1 MRPLTSPFW
10 RAHAAAP
17 LAGFSLAFYLLEGL
31 ALDPVLARAWY
42 FDTTTTHWLG
52 TGAGDWW
59 AHALLHTGGRWLV
72 RAVAAG
78 ALSIWALSFALT
90 RLREWRRGAGFVF
103 VAIVLSTAIVG
114 GLKAATNVDC
124 PWDLAGF
131 GGHNPYVSLFADRPD
146 ALPRA
151 ACFPGAHSSSG
162 FALVCFYF
170 LWRDRSPRRA
180 RRALFAALC
189 VGIAFSIGQEAR
201 GAHFLSHDLTSAA
214 IVWGVQLALYAGWLT
229 ASSRSSPPCRMPETR
244 WTADRGRCRTHRPGR
259 IRRARRSTAAPTT

>member
-1 MRPLTSPFW
+1 MPAPTSVTKQLAAGAFW
-10 RAHAAAP
+10 RWHAGLP
-17 LAGFSLAFYLLEGL
+17 LAVFAVAFFLLEGL

-42 FDTTTTHWLG
+42 FDAATIHWLG
-52 TGAGDWW
+52 TGSGDWW
-59 AHALLHTGGRWLV
+59 AHSLLHTGGRWVV

-78 ALSIWALSFALT
+78 ALAIWALSFLLT
-90 RLREWRRGAGFVF
+90 GLREWRRPAGFVV

-114 GLKAATNVDC
+114 GLKAMTNVDC

-131 GGHNPYVSLFADRPD
+131 GGHNPYVPLFADRPD
-146 ALPRA
+146 DLPPA

-180 RRALFAALC
+180 RRALAAALLI
-189 VGIAFSIGQEAR
+189 GIAFSIGQEAR

-214 IVWGVQLALYAGWLT
+214 IVWFVQLALYARGFT
-229 ASSRSSPPCRMPETR
+229 SSSRSFPPCRTTETR
-244 WTADRGRCRTHRPGR
+244 
-259 IRRARRSTAAPTT
+259 

>member
-1 MRPLTSPFW
+1 MRSIASAFW
-10 RAHAAAP
+10 RAHAGLP
-17 LAGFSLAFYLLEGL
+17 LAAFAAAFFVLEVL
-31 ALDPVLARAWY
+31 EFDPVLARAWY
-42 FDTTTTHWLG
+42 FDVATMHWLG
-52 TGAGDWW
+52 TGSGDWW
-59 AHALLHTGGRWLV
+59 AHSLLHTGGRWMV

-78 ALSIWALSFALT
+78 AVAIWALSFVLT
-90 RLREWRRGAGFVF
+90 SLREHRRPAGFVAI
-103 VAIVLSTAIVG
+103 AIVLSASIVG

-131 GGHNPYVSLFADRPD
+131 GGLNPYVPLFADRPD

-180 RRALFAALC
+180 RWALAAGLAIGC
-189 VGIAFSIGQEAR
+189 AFSIGQEAR

-214 IVWGVQLALYAGWLT
+214 IVWCIQLALYARWFN
-229 ASSRSSPPCRMPETR
+229 ASSRSSPTCRTSETR
-244 WTADRGRCRTHRPGR
+244 
-259 IRRARRSTAAPTT
+259 